1 MTGTRFLIPSLLAVG
16 FHNQNPLQAALIDA
30 ATTYDPG
37 RGTGSLLQRFHQD
50 HLVTPAQHRS
60 HSSHS
65 SHRSSYGGGHFSHS
79 SHTSHRSSTGGY
91 DGPSYTP
98 LYTPAP
104 TPTPAPPPRRAPS
117 SAPPQP
123 LDRKSDVEGKR
134 VPVSVDLGG
143 SRII

>member
-1 MTGTRFLIPSLLAVG
+1 MASRRGSARQRASAMTGTRFLIPSLLAVG

-50 HLVTPAQHRS
+50 HLVTLAQHRS

-79 SHTSHRSSTGGY
+79 SPTSHRSSR
-91 DGPSYTP
+91 S
-98 LYTPAP
+98 AE
-104 TPTPAPPPRRAPS
+104 RR
-117 SAPPQP
+117 
-123 LDRKSDVEGKR
+123 VGKEC
-134 VPVSVDLGG
+134 VSTCRYRW
-143 SRII
+143 SPCH